1 MWELS
6 VYHRSKFPSLLQDI
20 KSFLS
25 DPKPATAQE
34 QQDSAWADEP
44 SDVAHL
50 TEDTFD
56 KYDVK

>member
-1 MWELS
+1 MQELS

-20 KSFLS
+20 KSFLI
-25 DPKPATAQE
+25 DPKSATAQE
-34 QQDSAWADEP
+34 HKDSAWADEP

-56 KYDVK
+56 NYDGK